1 LKLAVPSVLLKHA
14 SIGNPRTHDLR
25 FGFGVQEE
33 PFMSFEAEMVQG
45 VGFNSIRRSKM
56 TKTYWLM
63 VFGLLMATILTGGC
77 GSTEGGSSSGDTL
90 EPLVLGVLSMDTG
103 NTSFRQTVAMQDSD
117 TNEYFPGQANVWDI
131 NNDFSL
137 SSGGDDQFDVAME
150 LSVDGIFFPAQV
162 YADLTFYTP
171 TVSTAEGIKVAAV
184 VDGVEPNI
192 NNNGTAAIG
201 GIYSVYLNDIH
212 DGRLYQEVDLSD
224 AVGAV
229 ELAWSWDVNV
239 DDGNMGMPA
248 SLKAVIR
255 DPAGISLP
263 QTLQTVSSNDSNSYT
278 ANLSDYAGSSIIVS
292 FEISSNSY
300 GPNLIDDISVTDAG
314 ATEFIVNGDFETGN
328 LAGWE
333 INAPDELQNMTC
345 GEETPVTLEGLTV
358 TRSFYTVPDKL
369 WGRWVDVFKNETAA
383 AISVTVHYDADLGS
397 DGAGILYETPETAG
411 MSLSGWDGEEQV
423 DPANPASSSN
433 DRDFA
438 FVFGM
443 VDNLVFESATDIDVY
458 DGNADIDHEY
468 NITVAPGE
476 TVAIV
481 NFVVMNGVDTG
492 VTAADEF
499 ARATGIDLAAQAI
512 VNDFWDDSQ
521 YRTGMTQD
529 QIDAILNF

>member
-1 LKLAVPSVLLKHA
+1 
-14 SIGNPRTHDLR
+14 
-25 FGFGVQEE
+25 
-33 PFMSFEAEMVQG
+33 MSFEAEMVQG
-45 VGFNSIRRSKM
+45 GFNSIRRSKM
-56 TKTYWLM
+56 TKTRWLM
-63 VFGLLMATILTGGC
+63 VLGLFMATILTSGC
-77 GSTEGGSSSGDTL
+77 GGSSGSSGDTF
-90 EPLVLGVLSMDTG
+90 EPLVLGGLSMDTG

-137 SSGGDDQFDVAME
+137 SSGGDDQFDDVME
-150 LSVDGIFFPAQV
+150 LSVDGISFPAQV

-171 TVSTAEGIKVAAV
+171 TVSTAEGINVATV
-184 VDGVEPNI
+184 IDGVEQNI

-212 DGRLYQEVDLSD
+212 DGRLYQEVDLS
-224 AVGAV
+224 AAAAPVV
-229 ELAWSWDVNV
+229 LAWSWDVNV
-239 DDGNMGMPA
+239 DDGYMGMPA

-255 DPAGISLP
+255 NPADNSLL
-263 QTLQTVSSNDSNSYT
+263 QTLETVSSNDSNSYT
-278 ANLSDYAGSSIIVS
+278 ADLSAYVGISIIVS

-300 GPNLIDDISVTDAG
+300 GPNLIDDISVTDDD

-328 LAGWE
+328 LAGWD
-333 INAPDELQNMTC
+333 INAPDELQNMTS
-345 GEETPVTLEGLTV
+345 GEETLVGLAV

-383 AISVTVHYDADLGS
+383 AISVTVHYDSKLGS
-397 DGAGILYETPETAG
+397 DGAGILYETPETGG
-411 MSLSGWDGEEQV
+411 MSLSGWDGEGQV
-423 DPANPASSSN
+423 DPADPASSSN

-438 FVFGM
+438 FVFGT
-443 VDNLVFESATDIDVY
+443 VDNLVFTSATAIDAY
-458 DGNADIDHEY
+458 DGVPDIDHEY

-492 VTAADEF
+492 VTAADVT
-499 ARATGIDLAAQAI
+499 ARAAAIDLAAQAI
-512 VNDFWDDSQ
+512 VNNFWDDSQ
-521 YRTGMTQD
+521 NRTGMTQD